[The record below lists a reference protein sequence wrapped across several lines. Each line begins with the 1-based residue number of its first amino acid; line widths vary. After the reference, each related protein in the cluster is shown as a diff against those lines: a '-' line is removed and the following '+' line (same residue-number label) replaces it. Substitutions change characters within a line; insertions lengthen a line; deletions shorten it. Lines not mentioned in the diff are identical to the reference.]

1 MASGKDDYRM
11 EESSITGGKVF
22 NDPKEGEML
31 RRSLQYL
38 AQRVGSQVLSGN
50 VNFTRMSMPVHLNEP
65 RSLLERITDDWAYA
79 SLYLTAAA
87 RTEDPILR
95 MKQIAAFVVSGL
107 HCMETLGKPFNPIL
121 GSTYHAVLDDGAQ
134 CYVEQTSHHP
144 PVTHYLIQ
152 PESGEY
158 HLAGFSGIDG
168 KVVWGLD
175 TGLSSRRIGM
185 NVVQFADGT
194 RIVYN
199 LPRMLVRGLATE
211 RKCEYLGPFS
221 LFYEEH
227 NLVFDFLLDPPQPFR
242 WSPFRARTPSDY
254 MDGVLYRLSADAVVA
269 EGATVFTGAF
279 KEREGA
285 YFGNPDGCKL
295 AAEEGGYTAIE
306 LRSDE
311 QVAAS
316 VTSAIQERDQAGS
329 VVGVIERDIV
339 AYARGSFVGYLDID
353 GDRVWDIRE
362 TRKGGPVAGDLER
375 ALRSDCRFREDIVE
389 LRRAL
394 DEENDEETKA
404 GLMHNAQTLKEK
416 LENIQRNDRKLR
428 AAGVVLERSREQ
440 GDGEAGGKAG
450 EEAGG
455 GEQDGV
461 EGGIGESLGSNAKSR
476 VRIGEE
482 NCANSE
488 RVGGGGGGD
497 KFAGQT
503 FFPKSLGGI

>member
-1 MASGKDDYRM
+1 
-11 EESSITGGKVF
+11 
-22 NDPKEGEML
+22 ML

-38 AQRVGSQVLSGN
+38 AQRVGGQVLSGN

-79 SLYLTAAA
+79 SHYLTAAA
-87 RTEDPILR
+87 RTDDPILR
-95 MKQIAAFVVSGL
+95 MKHVAAFVVSGL

-121 GSTYHAVLDDGAQ
+121 GSTYHAVLDDGVP

-168 KVVWGLD
+168 KLVWGLD

-221 LFYEEH
+221 VFCEEH

-254 MDGVLYRLSADAVVA
+254 MDGVLYRLGGESAVA
-269 EGATVFTGAF
+269 KGATVFTGAF

-285 YFGNPDGCKL
+285 YFGNPDACKL

-311 QVAAS
+311 EVAAS
-316 VTSAIQERDQAGS
+316 VTSAIQEKDQAGS
-329 VVGVIERDIV
+329 VERVAEREIV
-339 AYARGSFVGYLDID
+339 AYARGSFLGYLDID
-353 GDRVWDIRE
+353 GERVWDIRE
-362 TRKGGPVAGDLER
+362 TRKGGPAAGDLEW

-389 LRRAL
+389 LKKAL
-394 DEENDEETKA
+394 DEENDEESK
-404 GLMHNAQTLKEK
+404 GELMHSAQTLKEK

-428 AAGVVLERSREQ
+428 AAGVVAEENEGHGSGE
-440 GDGEAGGKAG
+440 GGEEDGERKPDETEG
-450 EEAGG
+450 EM
-455 GEQDGV
+455 
-461 EGGIGESLGSNAKSR
+461 GESSTVNEASGANTEK
-476 VRIGEE
+476 E
-482 NCANSE
+482 NSQDSE
-488 RVGGGGGGD
+488 RAGRSGAVG